1 MQAHLRTGEELGRQQ
16 TVDALTDFD
25 GCAVVGHLHGGRLCL
40 GRTEAETKTTN
51 DGEEQQEQRSKGGVH
66 RKENLRIRYF
76 AENLS
81 PRGGRGC
88 I

>member
-25 GCAVVGHLHGGRLCL
+25 GGAVVGHLHGDRLCL
-40 GRTEAETKTTN
+40 GRTKAETKTTN
-51 DGEEQQEQRSKGGVH
+51 NGEEQQEQRSEGGVH
-66 RKENLRIRYF
+66 HKENLRIRYF

-81 PRGGRGC
+81 PRGGRGS

>member
-16 TVDALTDFD
+16 TVDTLTDFD
-25 GCAVVGHLHGGRLCL
+25 GSAVVGHLHGDRLCL
-40 GRTEAETKTTN
+40 GRTEAKTKTTH

-81 PRGGRGC
+81 PRGGRGSL
-88 I
+88 

>member
-40 GRTEAETKTTN
+40 GRTEAETKTTH
-51 DGEEQQEQRSKGGVH
+51 DG
-66 RKENLRIRYF
+66 
-76 AENLS
+76 
-81 PRGGRGC
+81 
-88 I
+88 